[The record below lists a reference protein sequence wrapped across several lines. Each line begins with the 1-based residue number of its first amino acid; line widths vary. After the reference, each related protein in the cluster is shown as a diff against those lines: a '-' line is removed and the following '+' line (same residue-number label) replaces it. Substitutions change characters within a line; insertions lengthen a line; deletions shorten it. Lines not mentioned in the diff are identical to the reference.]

1 MLEGLMKGLAPT
13 EAPRCEWKVGHHLAA
28 ILVLAV
34 CAVLGEAESFEAIA
48 LYGRCKEAWLRG
60 FLALPNGIPS
70 HDTFRRVLMLVDPEA
85 FERCFL
91 GWVRAAFRPGEDRPR
106 QVAIDGKTVRR
117 SFDLRKGR
125 SPLHLV
131 SAYATEG
138 GIVLAQRA
146 TESKGGELAVLP
158 GLLDG
163 LDLAGCLVSLDAL
176 ACQPGIAERIVGRGG
191 DYLLALKGNR
201 KKAHAE
207 VKAWFAANAFALG
220 APLRPCFDAFDDG
233 YGRLVRRRVFACA
246 DLAPFAAPADWP
258 GLATV
263 VAVETI
269 RGIPGRGKVKAEIR
283 HYLSSAKLPPEAL
296 AAAIRS
302 HWRGGKGRHRGAAGR
317 DPKPLAGGERA
328 ALGAGRHLPR
338 GREPGAGAERG
349 PQPGAPTQDRAEP
362 GPGGRHAEGE
372 PEGQAQV
379 RRLGRRVHGRADR
392 RLISCVTPAARPVR
406 PRGAGPPRPGSGP
419 ATSFEAL
426 LRLRVGL
433 GVDRAGLLPREVEP
447 LEQPPDPGLAVA
459 HPEAALGQLAQV
471 AGAPGDAAVA
481 LQLRAPQDQGL

>member
-1 MLEGLMKGLAPT
+1 MLETLIAAFET
-13 EAPRCEWKVGHHLAA
+13 VEDPRCEWKVEHRLLD
-28 ILVLAV
+28 ILVIAV
-34 CAVLGEAESFEAIA
+34 CAVLGEAESFEDIA
-48 LYGRCKEAWLRG
+48 LYGRCKREWLEG

-70 HDTFRRVLMLVDPEA
+70 HDTFRRVLMLVDPDA

-91 GWVRAAFRPGEDRPR
+91 RWVRAVFRPGEDGPR

-146 TESKGGELAVLP
+146 TETKGGELAVLP
-158 GLLDG
+158 ELLDG

-207 VKAWFAANAFALG
+207 VRDWFAAGAFALG

-233 YGRLVRRRVFACA
+233 HGRLVRRRGFACA
-246 DLAPFAAPADWP
+246 DLAPFGALEDWP

-269 RGIPGRGKVKAEIR
+269 RGIPGRGEAKAEIR
-283 HYLSSAKLPPEAL
+283 HYLSRARLPPERL

-302 HWRGGKGRHRGAAGR
+302 HWRGENGVPWGLDVGFGGGA
-317 DPKPLAGGERA
+317 
-328 ALGAGRHLPR
+328 
-338 GREPGAGAERG
+338 
-349 PQPGAPTQDRAEP
+349 
-362 GPGGRHAEGE
+362 
-372 PEGQAQV
+372 
-379 RRLGRRVHGRADR
+379 
-392 RLISCVTPAARPVR
+392 
-406 PRGAGPPRPGSGP
+406 
-419 ATSFEAL
+419 
-426 LRLRVGL
+426 
-433 GVDRAGLLPREVEP
+433 
-447 LEQPPDPGLAVA
+447 
-459 HPEAALGQLAQV
+459 
-471 AGAPGDAAVA
+471 
-481 LQLRAPQDQGL
+481 